1 MTVNLGSTFDEFITE
16 MLKAGYYQSP
26 SEVVLAGLQLLKDH
40 EQLRQIRLADLR
52 KEIAIGISSAERGDV
67 VDGPLAFAK
76 LRARIAERKRLAE

>member
-1 MTVNLGSTFDEFITE
+1 MTVNLGSTFDEFIAE
-16 MLKAGYYQSP
+16 MIKAGYYQSP
-26 SEVVLAGLQLLKDH
+26 SEVVLAGLKLLKDH

-52 KEIAIGISSAERGDV
+52 KEIAIGIASAERGEI